1 MPYCCVPGCERIK
14 RANNRRFLFNFPK
27 KEELLQKWLEA
38 IPSLERP
45 IKTSCR
51 VCQHHFE
58 PNDILGAYSHTI
70 GGKKYLIERE
80 RARLKPNAV
89 PTTNLGNSLPVN
101 GKIKLK
107 RGKTAGKA
115 STLHKDEIASD
126 NNGKPPRIPETVE
139 ILRVEQICEEIH
151 KDEIT
156 SHNNAKPLRI
166 PEMVEILEVE
176 QICNGNNVILCS
188 QQIRQSDIEKPE
200 NSYEGIKLHCDD
212 FTIADDCGN
221 RSSARNKVDILEVPE
236 IEGSNLSANRT
247 KSPTSTA
254 SESFDLF
261 DSVFE
266 VVLPTTLWGVHRS
279 PNQKRI
285 MFVCIDEEELNI
297 NKMLTVNDTGEIK
310 TYLEKRLISEE
321 CWPTNDLTPER
332 ISEMLEELDVMQ
344 ICLGA
349 AFSENCEIVL
359 KGIDSDEKRGTRLC
373 IRCMHGEFI

>member
-101 GKIKLK
+101 GEIKLK
-107 RGKTAGKA
+107 RGKTARKA

-139 ILRVEQICEEIH
+139 ILRVEQICEEIVKDEITSHNNGKPLRIPETVEILRVEQICEEIH

-156 SHNNAKPLRI
+156 SHNNGKPLRI

-221 RSSARNKVDILEVPE
+221 RSSARNKVGILQVPE

-285 MFVCIDEEELNI
+285 MFVCIDDEELNI

-310 TYLEKRLISEE
+310 TYLAKRLISEE
-321 CWPTNDLTPER
+321 CWPTNDLTPDR

-344 ICLGA
+344 I
-349 AFSENCEIVL
+349 
-359 KGIDSDEKRGTRLC
+359 
-373 IRCMHGEFI
+373 